1 MTINDMET
9 DDETTQKMDIHSESS
24 SEIEIESDSE
34 HTVDESLTFKPV
46 GTDDTNPAISKSQ
59 GSGSSHG
66 SILPLTRIKKIMKA
80 DPELNKCTP
89 DSVLAT
95 AIKPKLFLEW
105 LAVTATEI
113 AKADNRKTIKYE
125 DLAHIVA
132 KDERASF
139 LNGK

>member
-1 MTINDMET
+1 MIPIQPSPNHKAEVHPRLHPTLDK
-9 DDETTQKMDIHSESS
+9 DQKDHEGRPRVEQMYTRFRTRHCHL
-24 SEIEIESDSE
+24 IE
-34 HTVDESLTFKPV
+34 
-46 GTDDTNPAISKSQ
+46 
-59 GSGSSHG
+59 
-66 SILPLTRIKKIMKA
+66 
-80 DPELNKCTP
+80 
-89 DSVLAT
+89 
-95 AIKPKLFLEW
+95 LFLEW